1 MQAGR
6 DANGDFTFSLFD
18 KTGKGILIDA
28 TGVKPDAIADGLIVN
43 KMVADNAGIAGSKL
57 DIPSVVS
64 AINDSSQTI
73 KSSRIW
79 FDEQNQ
85 SLNQTYSQLNQNVT
99 EIRSTASSARQT
111 QQMRQQ
117 ELLRRPRSRRY
128 LFYPESPHWMPSEL
142 R

>member
-1 MQAGR
+1 MVRYGWHSPDAGR
-6 DANGDFTFSLFD
+6 TGCKWRFHFSLFD

-64 AINDSSQTI
+64 AINDSSQSI

-79 FDEQNQ
+79 FDEEK
-85 SLNQTYSQLNQNVT
+85 QTLK
-99 EIRSTASSARQT
+99 SSYMHR
-111 QQMRQQ
+111 
-117 ELLRRPRSRRY
+117 
-128 LFYPESPHWMPSEL
+128 
-142 R
+142 

>member
-1 MQAGR
+1 MAWGKSASVADLLAGTISTNKFLIASDDGGIRIQGATQQWSDEDGTVRMQAGR

-79 FDEQNQ
+79 FDDQKCKC
-85 SLNQTYSQLNQNVT
+85 QTY
-99 EIRSTASSARQT
+99 
-111 QQMRQQ
+111 
-117 ELLRRPRSRRY
+117 
-128 LFYPESPHWMPSEL
+128 
-142 R
+142 